1 MYHPAAML
9 RTSTTLAALTAATAL
24 TVGAPSR
31 ADACGCFA
39 PPDPSVPVVQAGER
53 IVFAHED
60 GMVTAHIQIQYQGDA
75 SEFGWLLPLPSV
87 PEDGLKL
94 GVEELF
100 TQIINTTQ
108 PKYRVNL
115 VAGDS
120 CDFNFPGRFAGSASD
135 AQNAPPSE
143 EESGLVVLQDSIGP
157 YDYVVLDASTKD
169 EMFDWLVE
177 NGYFIPTGTED
188 VVQPYIYDGAY
199 FLALKLR
206 KGNDV
211 GDVQPVVLR
220 YKADYAMIPIVL
232 TSVAANPDMGIQVW
246 VLGEHRAIPRN
257 YRHTVLNEEHIDW
270 FNAGANYNDVIIAAT
285 NEAKDGQS
293 FVTEYAGTVEPMR
306 GLLDYDGRFGSYEDL
321 KRIDDAIEYLRYL
334 RYNGFAFGGALTT
347 LLQQYFPVPD
357 TLESFAKEDFYNF
370 PDAYLQQYRDAN
382 PEAYAAEYRFDAVE
396 LTDKLWERIV
406 TPTLEAGELFNKWPK
421 MTRMYTTLSPD
432 EMTRDPVFS
441 FNPSLPD
448 VANEHVA
455 TYTYLCDATQDGPQ
469 NTPGIFELPDGRR
482 FYLENQAAWTEK
494 NRSSVPYSRRI
505 EFLREEGPPQIEVDN
520 STDLTQS
527 TAGDSGCACSASET
541 RGSAAASMLVVLG
554 LGVIAVARRRR

>member
-1 MYHPAAML
+1 MT
-9 RTSTTLAALTAATAL
+9 RTTTTLAALCSATAL
-24 TVGAPSR
+24 VMLAPNR

-75 SEFGWLLPLPSV
+75 SEFGWLLPLPAV
-87 PEDGLKL
+87 PEEGLKL

-100 TQIINTTQ
+100 SQIINTTQ
-108 PKYRVNL
+108 PKYRVDRITP
-115 VAGDS
+115 DS
-120 CDFNFPGRFAGSASD
+120 CEFQFGGRLAGSFNDS
-135 AQNAPPSE
+135 AQSPPNAE
-143 EESGLVVLQDSIGP
+143 GGEKLVVLQDSIGP

-188 VVQPYIYDGAY
+188 VVQPYIYSGAY

-257 YRHTVLNEEHIDW
+257 YRHTILNEEHIDW
-270 FNAGANYNDVIIAAT
+270 FNAGANYNDVVIAAT
-285 NEAKDGQS
+285 NEATDGQS
-293 FVTEYAGTVEPMR
+293 FVTEYAGSVEPMR
-306 GLLDYDGRFGSYEDL
+306 GLLNYDGRFGSYEEI
-321 KRIDDAIEYLRYL
+321 KRITDAVEFLRYM
-334 RYNGFAFGGALTT
+334 RQRGFTFGGALTT
-347 LLQQYFPVPD
+347 VLQAYFPVPAGSD
-357 TLESFAKEDFYNF
+357 PFVADDFYNF
-370 PDAYLQQYRDAN
+370 PDAYLDQYKRDR
-382 PEAYAAEYRFDAVE
+382 PEAYAEEYQFDPVE
-396 LTDKLWERIV
+396 LADKLWERIV
-406 TPTLEAGELFNKWPK
+406 VPTLDAGALFDKWPK

-441 FNPSLPD
+441 FNPDLPD
-448 VANEHVA
+448 VESEHVA
-455 TYTYLCDATQDGPQ
+455 TFTYLCDATQDGAN

-482 FYLENQAAWTEK
+482 FYLENTGAWTAK

-505 EFLREEGPPQIEVDN
+505 EFLREEGPPTIEVDN
-520 STDLTQS
+520 SADLSSS
-527 TAGDSGCACSASET
+527 TAGDNGCACSASET
-541 RGSAAASMLVVLG
+541 AGNGLASLLALLG
-554 LGVIAVARRRR
+554 LGGFALTRRFRGPNR